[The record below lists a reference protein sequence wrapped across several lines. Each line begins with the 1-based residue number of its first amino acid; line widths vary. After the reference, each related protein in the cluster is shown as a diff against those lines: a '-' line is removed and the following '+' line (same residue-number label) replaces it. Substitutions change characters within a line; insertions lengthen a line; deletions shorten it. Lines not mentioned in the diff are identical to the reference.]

1 MNQSVL
7 SKLKWM
13 EQQKIKEKQENVVK
27 SLGVLEKDA
36 EEVLIEDVTVIM
48 GKDMLNKLKEVFDS
62 CKERGQEHIDEVET
76 SELIASI
83 AEDQYFESY
92 Y

>member
-13 EQQKIKEKQENVVK
+13 EQQKTKEKQENIVK

-62 CKERGQEHIDEVET
+62 CKERG
-76 SELIASI
+76 
-83 AEDQYFESY
+83 
-92 Y
+92 